1 MTVLAAGALA
11 KAPLW
16 YVTRSTAVIAFVLMT
31 VTFALGLAATQRALA
46 SPSWPRFATQQLHR
60 NVSLLAFLFMLAHII
75 TTLADSFV
83 KVGWWSWIVPF
94 ASGYRPLWVGLGT
107 LAFDALVIVIVTSL
121 LRDRMPLRVW
131 RAVHWTSYAIWPL
144 AFTHFVKTGTD
155 AAHGRW
161 GLYLAVVCL
170 LFVGV
175 AATARWLTPNEPRGP
190 VRSMGGAR

>member
-1 MTVLAAGALA
+1 MTLLAAGALA

-31 VTFALGLAATQRALA
+31 VTFALGLAATQRAIA
-46 SPSWPRFATQQLHR
+46 SPAWPRFATQQLHR
-60 NVSLLAFLFMLAHII
+60 NVSLLAFLFMLAHIV

-83 KVGWWSWIVPF
+83 HVGWWAWIVPF
-94 ASGYRPLWVGLGT
+94 VSGYRPAWVTFGT
-107 LAFDALVIVIVTSL
+107 LAFDALVVVIVTSL
-121 LRDRMPLRVW
+121 LRDRMPLRLW
-131 RAVHWTSYAIWPL
+131 RAVHWTSYLIWPL
-144 AFTHFVKTGTD
+144 AFVHFIKTGTD

-161 GLYLAVVCL
+161 GLYLAVICL
-170 LFVGV
+170 LVVGV